1 MLTPMEISQPQNT
14 INGAS
19 PADLSRDGDS
29 GQAMLPEIARNAIAM
44 RREQEQLLSDEAYTK
59 ALKANTD
66 KNGVINY
73 QGVSKDLGQ
82 GGRFASNNLLGY
94 GQNIAT
100 SEQNA
105 MERARLADNYRA
117 EMQKI
122 NALRN
127 RGVITSDQADA
138 LNGFNLQGLKMSGG
152 YGGGDTQAGEYVD
165 TTLKTQPQE
174 QHMNLG
180 DRIDI
185 LNRPFN
191 ANPKTPYNIVNTF
204 TTGVTPGERIQATLP
219 KEYTVSTPE
228 GQQTVYA
235 QPTVT
240 RHGQTNVNI
249 GQAIGSQSATT
260 DALTK
265 QIAQEYADSNANLQK
280 AQQQENN
287 YSEAANAILN
297 GHGKANL
304 SILSKV
310 FGGAGLPTGSTG
322 QREAIQKSIATT
334 LQNNL
339 SPTDQARANAALASG
354 LNSQNMDLAQLAN
367 FLNRSRNMQQVLL
380 NNFYV
385 NNKNNPQ
392 KIEFAN
398 QMAAKYGKDAGDIA
412 MLHLLAQEGVKNPLL
427 YKKNIEVMRNYMP
440 TKLSELWNK
449 RDLYQQAI
457 KEGAVVGGYPNS
469 PIFGVKR

>member
-1 MLTPMEISQPQNT
+1 MEISQPQNT
-14 INGAS
+14 INGAT

-59 ALKANTD
+59 ALKASTMADGTVNHGKLNALLSAD
-66 KNGVINY
+66 KNFRLWNPQNVGQSVDNARRQAELANMFNADTQKAVAMYNRGLINKRQLAKIAAWNGQSAELAAS
-73 QGVSKDLGQ
+73 QGAGDAEV
-82 GGRFASNNLLGY
+82 ASNL
-94 GQNIAT
+94 
-100 SEQNA
+100 
-105 MERARLADNYRA
+105 
-117 EMQKI
+117 
-122 NALRN
+122 
-127 RGVITSDQADA
+127 
-138 LNGFNLQGLKMSGG
+138 
-152 YGGGDTQAGEYVD
+152 DTM
-165 TTLKTQPQE
+165 LKTQPQE
-174 QHMNLG
+174 KDVNLG
-180 DRIDI
+180 DRIEI
-185 LNRPFN
+185 LNRSAF
-191 ANPKTPYNIVNTF
+191 ANQKTPYHALNTL

-228 GQQTVYA
+228 GQQTVYT

-240 RHGQTNVNI
+240 RQGQTNVNL
-249 GQAIGSQSATT
+249 GGAIGSQSATT

-265 QIAQEYADSNANLQK
+265 QIAQEYADSNANLHK
-280 AQQQENN
+280 AQQEENN

-367 FLNRSRNMQQVLL
+367 FLNRSRNMQNVLL

-427 YKKNIEVMRNYMP
+427 YKKNIDVMRNYMP
-440 TKLSELWNK
+440 EKLTELWNK

-457 KEGAVVGGYPNS
+457 KDGAVVGGYPNS
-469 PIFGVKR
+469 PIFIVKR